1 MSKKKKNTPQAK
13 PTNKNSGIFFV
24 LYLASMVVTFLSIFA
39 IFNDTNNKIAG
50 AIAIGG
56 FILSLVFGT
65 MYRSAFDSK
74 RK

>member
-1 MSKKKKNTPQAK
+1 MSKKKKNINQPK
-13 PTNKNSGIFFV
+13 PNNSGLFFV